1 MKQIKEKGKTKSE
14 KVRSSLLFTFSLLLF
29 TSAANAAE
37 ITINVG
43 EGQTFAYAIDDGELV
58 QTKEEGP
65 AKVTFAANRNA
76 TYSFYGVAED
86 GTVSLIKSVEMTDAG
101 ETVNETGNAQVA
113 VDTRATKVIDGSAG
127 AVKVDLTYSGDNW
140 GSNLGGSATI
150 TLALGE
156 GEAKPYRTGLKGNGT
171 VEWTP
176 PIDGTYVF
184 THTVGEAE
192 ETATFNVVGFPGGEG
207 RPWEIGAGDEAAVTA
222 YVKDGYLYL
231 EGKGAVKEFTGDAPW
246 AILND
251 MLEGIGPLSKGIV
264 IPASVLA
271 TLPITVE
278 GGAEPLGYVKAD
290 GFSAITVDPATQKA
304 MLSVVISKTDSLDE
318 PEWKPVSTNDIPVQA
333 DTPSGFFIVTP
344 AAPSNNSAA
353 DKIIEDR

>member
-1 MKQIKEKGKTKSE
+1 MKKIVVSCW
-14 KVRSSLLFTFSLLLF
+14 LLVVGVL
-29 TSAANAAE
+29 AANAAE
-37 ITINVG
+37 FTINVG
-43 EGQTFAYAIDDGELV
+43 EGQTFAYAIDGGELV
-58 QTKEEGP
+58 QTEDVGP

-76 TYSFYGVAED
+76 TYTFYEVAKN
-86 GTVSLIKSVEMTDAG
+86 GTATLIESVAVTDAEG
-101 ETVNETGNAQVA
+101 ETVSETGNAQVA
-113 VDTRATKVIDGSAG
+113 VDTRAEKEIDASAG
-127 AVKVDLTYSGDNW
+127 EVKVDLTYSGDNW

-207 RPWEIGAGDEAAVTA
+207 RPWKIGAGDEAAVTA

-231 EGKGAVKEFTGDAPW
+231 EGKGEVAAFTGDAPW
-246 AILND
+246 AVVND

-318 PEWKPVSTNDIPVQA
+318 PEWKPVSTNDVPVKA
-333 DTPSGFFIVTP
+333 DTPAGFFIL
-344 AAPSNNSAA
+344 APLA
-353 DKIIEDR
+353 K

>member
-1 MKQIKEKGKTKSE
+1 MKKL
-14 KVRSSLLFTFSLLLF
+14 VRRPSAIAGAIGAWCMVLGAL
-29 TSAANAAE
+29 AANAAE

-43 EGQTFAYAIDDGELV
+43 EGQTLAYAINGGELV
-58 QTKEEGP
+58 QTEVEGP
-65 AKVTFAANRNA
+65 VKVTCTANRNA
-76 TYSFYGVAED
+76 TYSFYGVAKN
-86 GTVSLIKSVEMTDAG
+86 GTASPIGDPLVVTDAG
-101 ETVNETGNAQVA
+101 GVTVNETGNANVA
-113 VDTRATKVIDGSAG
+113 VDARATKVIDGSAG

-140 GSNLGGSATI
+140 GATVGESATI

-156 GEAKPYRTGLKGNGT
+156 GEAKPYRTGLTGNGT
-171 VEWTP
+171 VTWTQ
-176 PIDGTYVF
+176 PIDGTHVF
-184 THTVGEAE
+184 QHNAGGVI
-192 ETATFNVVGFPGGEG
+192 ETAKFNVVGFPGGEG
-207 RPWEIGAGDEAAVTA
+207 NRWKIGADDEAAVTA

-231 EGKGAVKEFTGDAPW
+231 DGKGAVKEFAGDAPW
-246 AILND
+246 AIAND

-344 AAPSNNSAA
+344 AMPSNNGAA